1 MAEEQ
6 PVRPPDG
13 PAAREG
19 SAAREAE
26 QDKPIPVRLIL
37 LGLLGLY
44 LVLFVVL
51 NAKTVK
57 IRFVFFTSRISLIV
71 ALVLAAAI
79 GFVGGYLVNELR
91 ARRRRA
97 TKPS

>member
-1 MAEEQ
+1 MAEEHEVTPQ
-6 PVRPPDG
+6 GGPKPVPQED
-13 PAAREG
+13 
-19 SAAREAE
+19 E
-26 QDKPIPVRLIL
+26 QRIPVRLIL

-44 LVLFVVL
+44 LLLFVVL

-71 ALVLAAAI
+71 ALVLAAVI

-91 ARRRRA
+91 ARRKR
-97 TKPS
+97 TPKP